1 MRIHP
6 NEMVLLFHSET
17 PTGKQTRAMAKM
29 LSSNVNEFHYDK
41 VRFTTTIWRS
51 LLDKLA
57 LRPKD
62 LLNRAHPDYQSKIKG
77 KNLDDEGWLNVII
90 QHPYLIKAPIAI
102 TTKMAILC
110 IKPNDIL
117 KIR

>member
-1 MRIHP
+1 MKIHP
-6 NEMVLLFHSET
+6 NELVLLYHAET
-17 PTGKQTRAMAKM
+17 PTGKQTRAMAQT

-51 LLDKLA
+51 LLDKLE

-62 LLNRAHPDYQSKIKG
+62 LLNRAHPDYQSKING
-77 KNLDDEGWLNVII
+77 KNLDDEGWLNVIM

-102 TTKMAILC
+102 TTKKAILC

-117 KIR
+117 KIG

>member
-1 MRIHP
+1 MHKLFCISNIYQNKSIMKIHP
-6 NEMVLLFHSET
+6 NELVLLYHAET
-17 PTGKQTRAMAKM
+17 PTGKQTRAMAQT

-62 LLNRAHPDYQSKIKG
+62 LLNRAHQF
-77 KNLDDEGWLNVII
+77 L
-90 QHPYLIKAPIAI
+90 
-102 TTKMAILC
+102 
-110 IKPNDIL
+110 
-117 KIR
+117 